1 MEKTGKHMEKSATVR
16 EVRRLIAWLEQV
28 PVVPLVFAETDFRG
42 LLHTEPQALLEW
54 ILVERG
60 SFTLEVGTE
69 RETLRTGDIA
79 WVNAHH
85 GNHADLAGNDAV
97 YACLSL
103 DVGAAAAVRALG
115 RKPLVRVFRGPS
127 LTWSSDAFREVV
139 RWHRAEDEEVRGAML
154 RAGLVR
160 LLGHLAPRGSDG
172 EGAAD
177 ESRLERA
184 RRLMNE
190 RSEDPALAVA
200 DVARTVGVSLSTLRR
215 MFSAQLGTT
224 PMAYLQSLRLNRAR
238 DLLAKTGLEVKEV
251 AARVGYADALYFSK
265 AFRRAHGQSPS
276 RFAGRRA
283 SHPDEQS
290 PRCRSERGRA

>member
-1 MEKTGKHMEKSATVR
+1 
-16 EVRRLIAWLEQV
+16 
-28 PVVPLVFAETDFRG
+28 
-42 LLHTEPQALLEW
+42 
-54 ILVERG
+54 
-60 SFTLEVGTE
+60 
-69 RETLRTGDIA
+69 
-79 WVNAHH
+79 
-85 GNHADLAGNDAV
+85 
-97 YACLSL
+97 
-103 DVGAAAAVRALG
+103 
-115 RKPLVRVFRGPS
+115 
-127 LTWSSDAFREVV
+127 
-139 RWHRAEDEEVRGAML
+139 
-154 RAGLVR
+154 
-160 LLGHLAPRGSDG
+160 
-172 EGAAD
+172 
-177 ESRLERA
+177 
-184 RRLMNE
+184 MNE
-190 RSEDPALAVA
+190 RSEDPTLAVA